1 MSIERIL
8 VAVDGSEH
16 AARALDLALD
26 IASRFGAELIV
37 IHVMTGRPLSAAEL
51 RLAETE
57 FQAQIVR
64 DFDVTRLVE
73 ARGDPQ
79 LMSQR
84 LTAQAL
90 ETGSRFRVAFGQQLV
105 NAAVSRAREQGVA
118 RARSLLC
125 DSDPARAILAAAKDE
140 AVDLIVM
147 GRRGLGD
154 LAGLLLGSVSHKVAQ
169 LADCACLTV
178 K

>member
-1 MSIERIL
+1 MPHHL
-8 VAVDGSEH
+8 AVE
-16 AARALDLALD
+16 L
-26 IASRFGAELIV
+26 ASRLGAELIA
-37 IHVMTGRPLSAAEL
+37 IHVMTDRRLSTTEL

-57 FQAQIVR
+57 FHAEIVR
-64 DFDVTRLVE
+64 NFDVTPLVE
-73 ARGDPQ
+73 ARADPQ

-90 ETGSRFRVAFGQQLV
+90 ETGSRFRVAFGQQLM
-105 NAAVSRAREQGVA
+105 NDAVSRARERSVA

-125 DSDPARAILAAAKDE
+125 DRDPARAILAAAKDE

-154 LAGLLLGSVSHKVAQ
+154 LAGLLLGSASHKVAQ
-169 LADCACLTV
+169 LAECACLTV